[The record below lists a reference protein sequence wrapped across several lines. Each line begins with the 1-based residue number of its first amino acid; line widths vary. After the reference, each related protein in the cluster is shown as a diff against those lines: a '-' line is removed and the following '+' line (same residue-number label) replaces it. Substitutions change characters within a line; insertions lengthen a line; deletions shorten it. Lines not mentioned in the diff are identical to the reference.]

1 MNMNPDQNDFEALR
15 RLLKLKRHEKPP
27 PRYFNDFSGQVIARI
42 RAGAS
47 DRPNEVADHLELS
60 GSLFQRLV
68 ALFQSKPIFAGA
80 LGAAAC
86 GLLFWGAISS
96 EQVQPTLPSMGQ
108 GGADIT
114 RASGAELAPA
124 LGFGSLAGNS
134 PLGNSSTNPLP
145 AHGGSIFDLIVP
157 EAQPASFQPGQK

>member
-1 MNMNPDQNDFEALR
+1 MNPDQHDFEALR

-42 RAGAS
+42 RVGAS
-47 DRPNEVADHLELS
+47 EGSNQAADHLEPS
-60 GSLFQRLV
+60 GSLFQQLI

-96 EQVQPTLPSMGQ
+96 EQVQPILPSTGQ
-108 GGADIT
+108 AGAEIT
-114 RASGAELAPA
+114 RSSGSELSPA

-134 PLGNSSTNPLP
+134 LLGSSSTNPLP
-145 AHGGSIFDLIVP
+145 AHSGSIFDLIVP